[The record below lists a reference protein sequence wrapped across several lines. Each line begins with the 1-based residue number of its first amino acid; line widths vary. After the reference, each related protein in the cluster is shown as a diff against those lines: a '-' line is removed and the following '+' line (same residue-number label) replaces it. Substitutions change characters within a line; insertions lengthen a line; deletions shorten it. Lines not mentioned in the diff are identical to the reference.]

1 MLTKK
6 KPLHLPPQLIT
17 YFNIKNYIYSV
28 HLGFGGENKEQWV
41 WRTCLSVHLDLY
53 ACVFA
58 CPVTCARVHAYVCDH
73 SVECTCMCVAQSSP
87 EVCSGQ
93 RISGQVSCTSQLA
106 MASCCGEGQESEFAL
121 GPAKCRMLFLVVSAE
136 LSH

>member
-1 MLTKK
+1 ME
-6 KPLHLPPQLIT
+6 
-17 YFNIKNYIYSV
+17 NVSECA
-28 HLGFGGENKEQWV
+28 LGFVRMCVCMPGYMHE
-41 WRTCLSVHLDLY
+41 C
-53 ACVFA
+53 ACVH
-58 CPVTCARVHAYVCDH
+58 VMCDH

-93 RISGQVSCTSQLA
+93 RISGQVSCTAQLA